1 MGLIDTIKNI
11 IAPSKKDERHE
22 QRTFGTAPAMGSAVE
37 VNEDKALT
45 FTAVWAAIRLL
56 SESVSSLPINVYEID
71 KNGNKVVAT
80 ANPIYNLLKYK
91 PNNFQNKITFLELL
105 MMGLAAKGESF
116 FYIERNQ
123 RTVPTQLIP
132 LNFDEVDVV
141 LSLIHI

>member
-1 MGLIDTIKNI
+1 MHKFLHHLGLIDTIKNI

-71 KNGNKVVAT
+71 KNGKAANIRITISTEDKAIDNLMIQVVKNMPAWKPAVNVDGT
-80 ANPIYNLLKYK
+80 IVNQTYRLLVGNPN
-91 PNNFQNKITFLELL
+91 
-105 MMGLAAKGESF
+105 GC
-116 FYIERNQ
+116 
-123 RTVPTQLIP
+123 
-132 LNFDEVDVV
+132 
-141 LSLIHI
+141 